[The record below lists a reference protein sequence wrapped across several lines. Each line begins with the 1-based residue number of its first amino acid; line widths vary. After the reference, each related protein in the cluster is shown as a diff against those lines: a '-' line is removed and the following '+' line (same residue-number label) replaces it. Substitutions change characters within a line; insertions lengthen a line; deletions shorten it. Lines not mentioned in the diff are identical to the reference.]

1 MSFTCVYPNIFS
13 SQFLMYL
20 LTYSHHFKECFHYPK
35 ELILIS
41 SNLIL
46 FHVNRKLATAT
57 ENILQ
62 VSLPTVAELN
72 PLSSALIIISQFA
85 ALVSEEVMWL
95 PRDARVGVSPALS
108 RATKSKKEN
117 TGAPSPPSPTIA
129 HHRTEENHELRNV
142 SLGQRKQE
150 IPAPKEKS
158 NTQAGIRR
166 KASVCGLQKALRPVE
181 TKSKASAAH
190 SYALEEGAEG
200 GTASHDES

>member
-1 MSFTCVYPNIFS
+1 MHIPIHIDVYGCIYYIDVYVYAN
-13 SQFLMYL
+13 MHL

-72 PLSSALIIISQFA
+72 PLSRALIIISQFA

-95 PRDARVGVSPALS
+95 PRVARVGVSPALS

-117 TGAPSPPSPTIA
+117 TGAPSPLCTNKKEIIMSMK
-129 HHRTEENHELRNV
+129 
-142 SLGQRKQE
+142 KQQQIDGGERGWRRESQFNE
-150 IPAPKEKS
+150 IHARCCV
-158 NTQAGIRR
+158 A
-166 KASVCGLQKALRPVE
+166 
-181 TKSKASAAH
+181 
-190 SYALEEGAEG
+190 
-200 GTASHDES
+200 

>member
-1 MSFTCVYPNIFS
+1 MH
-13 SQFLMYL
+13 L

-72 PLSSALIIISQFA
+72 PLSRALIIISQFA

-95 PRDARVGVSPALS
+95 PREARVGVSPALS

-142 SLGQRKQE
+142 SLGQRK
-150 IPAPKEKS
+150 
-158 NTQAGIRR
+158 
-166 KASVCGLQKALRPVE
+166 VQKTRD
-181 TKSKASAAH
+181 T
-190 SYALEEGAEG
+190 GAERKEQYTSG
-200 GTASHDES
+200 DTTESLRLWVAESVTTSRNKIESLSSA